1 MSSIVNLHCHLT
13 QGISNYCVYYIHYL
27 CSCDCI
33 LTVKN
38 LDQTYTKSM
47 KLKFNM
53 LVLMIDDDYH
63 GYEKKNLCSLCPEK
77 NILTFKLLKKE
88 PGFLTEEKKKDGLA

>member
-1 MSSIVNLHCHLT
+1 MGSWTLENSIVSSIVNLHCHLT

-63 GYEKKNLCSLCPEK
+63 GYEKKTCVH
-77 NILTFKLLKKE
+77 FVRKKIS
-88 PGFLTEEKKKDGLA
+88 